1 MSDARSEERVVE
13 RVWYGA
19 GAGERAARLA
29 LLPLEALYAG
39 VSAAR
44 GALYD
49 AGLLRASETAVPAL
63 AVGNLTVGGTGK
75 TPVAAWLAAELRAR
89 GARPAIVLRGYG
101 ADEPLVHET
110 LNPDVPVVVA
120 ADRVLG
126 AGRARVLGADVVVL
140 DDAFQH
146 RRARRV
152 ADVVLLSADRWTPR
166 RRHLL
171 PAGPWR
177 EPLAALRRASLAL
190 VTRKAVT
197 LAHAEAV
204 LAAATAAAP
213 GVHGGVALLAP
224 GDLVPAPVAG
234 GDAGERPAPRPLAS
248 IDGARVLAIS
258 AIGDGGA
265 FHAQLVAAG
274 ARLEPPPAAY
284 PDHHAFTDAEVARL
298 ARDAERAEIVV
309 CTLKDAVKL
318 APRWPRAG
326 PPLWYVSQRVVLE
339 RGREA
344 VDRLLETVLAARDRA
359 VSPAHDAFSPKT
371 AGARR
376 PTDLPDAD

>member
-13 RVWYGA
+13 RVWYGE
-19 GAGERAARLA
+19 GAAERASRLA
-29 LLPLEALYAG
+29 LMPLAALYAG

-49 AGLLRASETAVPAL
+49 AGLLRTRATALPAL
-63 AVGNLTVGGTGK
+63 SVGNLTVGGTGK
-75 TPVAAWLAAELRAR
+75 TPVAAWLAAELRGR
-89 GARPAIVLRGYG
+89 GARPAVVLRGYG
-101 ADEPLVHET
+101 ADEPLVHEA
-110 LNPDVPVVVA
+110 LNADVAVVVA
-120 ADRVLG
+120 ADRVAG
-126 AGRARVLGADVVVL
+126 AARARELGADVAVL

-177 EPLAALRRASLAL
+177 EPLAALGRASLVL

-197 LAHAEAV
+197 AGHADAV
-204 LAAATAAAP
+204 LAAAAAAAP
-213 GVHGGVALLAP
+213 GVPGALAHLAP
-224 GDLVPAPVAG
+224 GDLVPAPVPGAG
-234 GDAGERPAPRPLAS
+234 PAARRPLAALA
-248 IDGARVLAIS
+248 GARVLAVS
-258 AIGDGGA
+258 AIGDAGA

-274 ARLEPPPAAY
+274 ARLDPPPAAY
-284 PDHHAFTDAEVARL
+284 PDHHAFTDADVWRL
-298 ARDAERAEIVV
+298 ARDAERAEIVL

-344 VDRLLETVLAARDRA
+344 VDRLLDAVLAARDRA
-359 VSPAHDAFSPKT
+359 DLPARDASPQT
-371 AGARR
+371 AGERR
-376 PTDLPDAD
+376 PTDTPDAD